1 MAAYGLDAECPHIF
15 DGTHFARWRNWM
27 QCNFKFISP
36 QMWWIVDVGFSCAID
51 KKVATQAQKKCL
63 HLDCQATNI
72 FYSSMKDNIFGEI
85 MDMKSAHEIW
95 VFLNEKYGMISKE
108 DVVPNVEA
116 HEDVEHDHN
125 TMVVE
130 DCSTSWSSEDDD
142 DHSTRSLDKD
152 DDDATSDANDDA
164 TSCTLDDEDDGYESD
179 ASTSSSTTS
188 PHCFMSHDDTKVSIG
203 DVIID
208 CDGPNFELVCKLSK
222 ALRNE
227 LAKTNKL
234 KNENSFL
241 KTTCEQQ
248 KHLLYVTTCSH
259 EELKLVHEEL
269 CVAHDNLVKDHAF
282 LTKKISNE
290 EIKTSESSSL
300 GSNDQS
306 HIITNPCDV
315 GKKHVSTSCDDLLSM
330 PCSSHIDACSTS
342 MSCETNLLKEN
353 NELKNEVK
361 NLSNKL
367 ERCYYSKVTFE
378 HILKTQRKYGDKCG
392 LGFKKKMTKGER
404 KQEKRKLSH
413 FMCYRCHEV
422 GHLANGCPNKE
433 KLKKIKEEERL
444 KHVKCSKCRTWGH
457 LTSMCPTKQLVK
469 QQEEPQPKPQVE
481 QEKKPQTQGKF
492 NHHGDL
498 MMKKKKTRRGG
509 RARHPMQI
517 QDAKMMSKNEDKK
530 KAYAH
535 IKCFEC
541 KNDGHF
547 ASRCPTK
554 LEKKAQATLKRQG
567 NEKQHMSMEEKA
579 QSKRSCYLCRERG
592 HMAHSCPLGNNSKPI
607 SINDS
612 TMLRKDGNG
621 TSMVAIAKHPAIH
634 TKAMPKYVA
643 PNLRGPKLVWV
654 PSKSG

>member
-1 MAAYGLDAECPHIF
+1 
-15 DGTHFARWRNWM
+15 
-27 QCNFKFISP
+27 
-36 QMWWIVDVGFSCAID
+36 
-51 KKVATQAQKKCL
+51 
-63 HLDCQATNI
+63 
-72 FYSSMKDNIFGEI
+72 MKDNIFGEF
-85 MDMKSAHEIW
+85 MDMKFAHEIW
-95 VFLNEKYGMISKE
+95 VFLNEKYGAISKE
-108 DVVPNVEA
+108 DAVPKVDAN
-116 HEDVEHDHN
+116 EDVEHDHN
-125 TMVVE
+125 MVVVE
-130 DCSTSWSSEDDD
+130 DCSTSWSSEEEDD

-179 ASTSSSTTS
+179 ASTSSYTTS
-188 PHCFMSHDDTKVSIG
+188 PHCFMSHGDTKVSIG
-203 DVIID
+203 DVIVD

-269 CVAHDNLVKDHAF
+269 CVTHDNL
-282 LTKKISNE
+282 
-290 EIKTSESSSL
+290 SSSF

-306 HIITNPCDV
+306 HIVINPCDV

-330 PCSSHIDACSTS
+330 PCSSQLDACSTS

-353 NELKNEVK
+353 NKLKSEVK

-367 ERCYYSKVTFE
+367 ERCYNPKVTFE
-378 HILKTQRKYGDKCG
+378 HILKIQRNYGDKYG
-392 LGFKKKMTKGER
+392 LGFKKKMIKGKR
-404 KQEKRKLSH
+404 KQEREKLSH

-444 KHVKCSKCRTWGH
+444 KHVKCFKCRTWGH

-469 QQEEPQPKPQVE
+469 HQAKPQQKPQVE
-481 QEKKPQTQGKF
+481 QEKKPQAQVKIY
-492 NHHGDL
+492 HEDSGDMG
-498 MMKKKKTRRGG
+498 MMKKKTRRGG
-509 RARHPMQI
+509 RQSRS
-517 QDAKMMSKNEDKK
+517 SKDLS
-530 KAYAH
+530 H

-547 ASRCPTK
+547 ASKCPTK

-567 NEKQHMSMEEKA
+567 NEKQHMSKEEKA
-579 QSKRSCYLCRERG
+579 QSKRSCYLCRKRG
-592 HMAHSCPLGNNSKPI
+592 HMAYSCPLVNNSKPI
-607 SINDS
+607 SIDDN

-621 TSMVAIAKHPAIH
+621 TSMVAIAKHPATH
-634 TKAMPKYVA
+634 TKALPKYVA